1 MYVSVDK
8 GWIALVADATA
19 TFGKCGVDSETVHK
33 VSVAS
38 LDGEFADVLTNKEV
52 VKALRRVAH

>member
-1 MYVSVDK
+1 M
-8 GWIALVADATA
+8 ADATA
-19 TFGKCGVDSETVHK
+19 TFGKCGIDSETVHK

-52 VKALRRVAH
+52 VKGLRRVAHCIVYDS